1 MRIVSILIFVM
12 VLIFGC
18 AKEKAIKIETSDQFT
33 DELKELKTYFQIP
46 GLAASVEKDGELVYQ
61 KYFGYSDLELK
72 TKLDTTTLFPV
83 ASLTKVFSGVLIM
96 KLAEEGK
103 LSLDDPLV
111 KYLPQA
117 EISDSIRVKH
127 ILSHTSQGEIGKNF
141 YYSYRFGALTAV
153 IMQASQKPFDAYMN
167 EAIFTP
173 LGLKNTHLLKD
184 SIQVVQNNLTIA
196 KPYILNDSITTGFID
211 YGYSAS
217 AGIVSNL
224 NDLHIFNAA
233 LDNNTLISE
242 ASKKEMFSGLDPGLP
257 YSYGI
262 FNQEFQGE
270 ELVWGYGQY
279 DCYSSL
285 LLKVPSKKLTL
296 TLLANNNLMSDP
308 ARLIY
313 GDAMSSLFALSFL
326 KNYVFLAPEMEL
338 FETEASL
345 KNSTDYTNAD
355 FYRKKLL
362 AQALASSFMARFDTQ
377 HFKSSEALLNITF
390 SKFPDYLEYADLNL
404 LHTLTF
410 LKDVAFYND
419 LGEFNQFDKKI
430 EAISKKLLKQDPD
443 HPYVNVYMGVYHDRK
458 ANQEKAFYHFK
469 QIVEADNFSSFWYT
483 TEAINWIK
491 KNKPD
496 YKMSNLK

>member
-1 MRIVSILIFVM
+1 M

-18 AKEKAIKIETSDQFT
+18 TKEKAIKVETSDQFT

-46 GLAASVEKDGELVYQ
+46 GLAASVQKDGELVYQ
-61 KYFGYSDLELK
+61 KYFGYSDLESK

-103 LSLDDPLV
+103 LSLDDPLQ
-111 KYLPQA
+111 KYLHNVKLN
-117 EISDSIRVKH
+117 DSILVKH
-127 ILSHTSQGEIGKNF
+127 ILSHTSQGAIGKNF

-153 IMQASQKPFDAYMN
+153 IAEASKKPFDTYMH

-184 SIQVVQNNLTIA
+184 SIQIAQNSLKIA
-196 KPYILNDSITTGFID
+196 KPYFLKDSITTGFID

-217 AGIVSNL
+217 AGIVSDI
-224 NDLHIFNAA
+224 NDLHIFNKA

-242 ASKKEMFSGLDPGLP
+242 ASKKLMFSGLDPSLP

-270 ELVWGYGQY
+270 NLIWGYGQY

-285 LLKVPSKKLTL
+285 FLKVPSKKLTL

-326 KNYVFLAPEMEL
+326 KNYVFLEPEMAL
-338 FETEASL
+338 FENQESL
-345 KNSTDYTNAD
+345 KSSADYASTDI
-355 FYRKKLL
+355 YRKKLL
-362 AQALASSFMARFDTQ
+362 AQALASSFMAQFDNQ
-377 HFKSSEALLNITF
+377 HIEISEVLLNKTF
-390 SKFPDYLEYADLNL
+390 SEFPDYLQYADLNL

-410 LKDVAFYND
+410 LKEVTFYKE
-419 LGEFNQFDKKI
+419 LGEFDQFDEKI
-430 EAISKKLLKQDPD
+430 EAISAKLLKVDPE

-458 ANQEKAFYHFK
+458 GNQEKAFYHFK
-469 QIVEADNFSSFWYT
+469 QIVEADNFSKFWYT
-483 TEAINWIK
+483 SEAMNWIA

-496 YKMSNLK
+496 YNMSNAK